1 MLVGLKYAS
10 LFGFSWFQYWDEG
23 TGMLNANLL
32 ADCLNALVGMWV
44 VGVACG
50 LWIRW
55 KCVTAA
61 QLLRAI

>member
-1 MLVGLKYAS
+1 M
-10 LFGFSWFQYWDEG
+10 F
-23 TGMLNANLL
+23 NANLL
-32 ADCLNALVGMWV
+32 ADCLNGLVGMWV